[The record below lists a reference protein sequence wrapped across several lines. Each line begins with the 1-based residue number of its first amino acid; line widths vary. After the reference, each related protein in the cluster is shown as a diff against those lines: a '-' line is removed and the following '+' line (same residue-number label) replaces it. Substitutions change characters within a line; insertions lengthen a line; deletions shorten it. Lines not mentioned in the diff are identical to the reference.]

1 MHKNYNIISHFFSL
15 LTNHINTVKTF
26 NNQTNDW
33 LLAGNDIYYEA
44 LTDYF
49 FRRNLLSNARKIV
62 VTVEKIG
69 NNSSFY
75 LNKLRLLANILDAL
89 MQDMV

>member
-1 MHKNYNIISHFFSL
+1 MHKNYNIISNFFSL
-15 LTNHINTVKTF
+15 LTNHINTVKDF

-33 LLAGNDIYYEA
+33 LLSGNDIYYEA

-49 FRRNLLSNARKIV
+49 FRSHLLSNARKIV
-62 VTVEKIG
+62 VTVEEIG

-75 LNKLRLLANILDAL
+75 LNKLRRLANILDML

>member
-1 MHKNYNIISHFFSL
+1 MHKNYNIISNFFSL
-15 LTNHINTVKTF
+15 LTNHINTVKIF
-26 NNQTNDW
+26 NNQTKEW
-33 LLAGNDIYYEA
+33 LLEGNDIYYEA

-49 FRRNLLSNARKIV
+49 FRRNLLSSARKIV
-62 VTVEKIG
+62 ATVEEIG

-75 LNKLRLLANILDAL
+75 LNKLRLLANILDTL

>member
-1 MHKNYNIISHFFSL
+1 MHKNYNIISNFFSL
-15 LTNHINTVKTF
+15 LTNHINTVKDF
-26 NNQTNDW
+26 NNQINEW
-33 LLAGNDIYYEA
+33 LLEGNDIYYEA

-62 VTVEKIG
+62 VTVEEID

-75 LNKLRLLANILDAL
+75 LNKLRLLANILDTL
-89 MQDMV
+89 MRDMV

>member
-1 MHKNYNIISHFFSL
+1 MHKNYNIISNFFSL
-15 LTNHINTVKTF
+15 LTNHINTVKIF
-26 NNQTNDW
+26 NNQINDW
-33 LLAGNDIYYEA
+33 LLEGNDIYYEA

-49 FRRNLLSNARKIV
+49 FRRHLLSNSKKIV
-62 VTVEKIG
+62 VTVEEIG

-75 LNKLRLLANILDAL
+75 LNKLRLLANILDML

>member
-1 MHKNYNIISHFFSL
+1 MHKNYNIISNFFSL

-44 LTDYF
+44 FTDYI
-49 FRRNLLSNARKIV
+49 FRKNLLSSSRKIV
-62 VTVEKIG
+62 VTVEEIG

-75 LNKLRLLANILDAL
+75 LNKLRLLANILDTL
-89 MQDMV
+89 MRDMV

>member
-1 MHKNYNIISHFFSL
+1 MHKNYNIISKFFSL

-62 VTVEKIG
+62 VTVEEIG

-89 MQDMV
+89 MQDIV

>member
-1 MHKNYNIISHFFSL
+1 MHKNYNIISKFFSL
-15 LTNHINTVKTF
+15 LTNHINTVKDF

-33 LLAGNDIYYEA
+33 LLSGNDIYYEA

-49 FRRNLLSNARKIV
+49 FRSLLLSNARKIV
-62 VTVEKIG
+62 VTVEEIG

-75 LNKLRLLANILDAL
+75 LNKLRRLANILDML

>member
-1 MHKNYNIISHFFSL
+1 MHKNYNIISNFFSL
-15 LTNHINTVKTF
+15 LTNHINTVKDF

-49 FRRNLLSNARKIV
+49 FRRNLLSNARKII
-62 VTVEKIG
+62 VTVEEIG

-75 LNKLRLLANILDAL
+75 LNKLRLLANILDTL
-89 MQDMV
+89 LRDMV